1 MIKAPQLRH
10 DVSDAVAYLATRPIF
25 AATASLGVTITSGA
39 DETFG
44 FDGEIAD
51 TWGGHT
57 PPSSAYFCRS
67 EGWYLCQAA
76 VPYDYLTATQYVF
89 AAGFKGQA
97 GGSPYGPL
105 RGALQLMGSGRD
117 PMPQAVDLIEM
128 TQIGPVGGSGDWLE
142 VVTLQVTG
150 SDQTLLTS
158 ATKLPYFT
166 LRWVAAPTGTA
177 SLAVPSNPSWP
188 TPPTVL
194 TSAFMNSNV
203 RDTIRFL
210 TYPPIYRAH
219 YAAGSTTLASTA
231 FPAGTLIQL
240 NTIDVDNYSG
250 GTTGA
255 TSRYTAPVGGV
266 YFVYGQ
272 VNLASDSNSTGY
284 CAGLAVNGG
293 TIAWGDSVYKLSDST
308 GGGMIARK
316 RLRLNAGDYV
326 QLFACQGTGSAIT
339 YNPTAEN
346 ETRMIVVWESA

>member
-1 MIKAPQLRH
+1 M
-10 DVSDAVAYLATRPIF
+10 
-25 AATASLGVTITSGA
+25 
-39 DETFG
+39 
-44 FDGEIAD
+44 
-51 TWGGHT
+51 
-57 PPSSAYFCRS
+57 
-67 EGWYLCQAA
+67 
-76 VPYDYLTATQYVF
+76 
-89 AAGFKGQA
+89 
-97 GGSPYGPL
+97 
-105 RGALQLMGSGRD
+105 
-117 PMPQAVDLIEM
+117 
-128 TQIGPVGGSGDWLE
+128 
-142 VVTLQVTG
+142 
-150 SDQTLLTS
+150 
-158 ATKLPYFT
+158 
-166 LRWVAAPTGTA
+166 
-177 SLAVPSNPSWP
+177 
-188 TPPTVL
+188 
-194 TSAFMNSNV
+194 